1 MDLKNKVAL
10 VTGGASG
17 IGRTISL
24 ELAKKGAIVFVNYNK
39 SQDKAKSLVDEIESF
54 GGRAYHFQADVSNY
68 DDAKNLIDFIVS
80 KETTLN
86 IVVNNA
92 GITDDALI
100 LRMTEDQFDHVIET
114 NLKGVWNICKHS
126 AKVLLKSGY
135 GRLINISSVSGVMGN
150 AGQSNYSS
158 AKAGIIGMTKALARE
173 FASRG
178 VTVNAIAPGFMRTP
192 LTQRRLDTP
201 NDEAVAKWLSGT
213 PMNRVGTPDE
223 LVGIALYLASD
234 MASFTTGACISIDGG
249 YTCL

>member
-17 IGRTISL
+17 IGKTISL
-24 ELAKKGAIVFVNYNK
+24 ELAKKGAIVFINYNK
-39 SQDKAKSLVDEIESF
+39 SQDKALALIEEIEAF
-54 GGRAYHFQADVSNY
+54 GGKAYAFQADISQFE
-68 DDAKNLIDFIVS
+68 DAKKLIDFIVQTS
-80 KETTLN
+80 QTLN

-92 GITDDALI
+92 GITDDALL
-100 LRMTEDQFDHVIET
+100 LRMTEEQFDHVIDT

-158 AKAGIIGMTKALARE
+158 AKAGVIGMTKALARE

-178 VTVNAIAPGFMRTP
+178 VTVNAIAPGFIETDMTKKLP
-192 LTQRRLDTP
+192 E
-201 NDEAVAKWLSGT
+201 EAVKAWSDQIPLKRFGNPLD
-213 PMNRVGTPDE
+213 VAYAV
-223 LVGIALYLASD
+223 LFLASEE
-234 MASFTTGACISIDGG
+234 ASYITGHTLEVDGG
-249 YTCL
+249 LVM